1 MNAKLEEIAER
12 MEDLENKDPELYKE
26 YIDMLDDLNESW
38 EQTLKRMAALMRGE
52 E

>member
-1 MNAKLEEIAER
+1 MSKMEQIAER
-12 MEDLENKDPELYKE
+12 VETLENENPELYKE

-38 EQTLKRMAALMRGE
+38 EETLKRMEKLMRGE

>member
-12 MEDLENKDPELYKE
+12 MDELENKDPELYKE

-38 EQTLKRMAALMRGE
+38 EQTLKRMEKIMRGE

>member
-1 MNAKLEEIAER
+1 MSKMEQIAER
-12 MEDLENKDPELYKE
+12 VEDLENKDPELYKE

-38 EQTLKRMAALMRGE
+38 EQTLKRMTKLMRGE

>member
-1 MNAKLEEIAER
+1 MNAKLEEMAER
-12 MEDLENKDPELYKE
+12 MDELENKDPELYKE

-38 EQTLKRMAALMRGE
+38 EETLKRMAKIMRGE

>member
-1 MNAKLEEIAER
+1 MSKMEQIAER
-12 MEDLENKDPELYKE
+12 VETLENENPELYKE

-38 EQTLKRMAALMRGE
+38 EETLKRMAKLMRGE

>member
-1 MNAKLEEIAER
+1 MNVKLEEIAER

-38 EQTLKRMAALMRGE
+38 EQTIKRMTTLMRGE

>member
-1 MNAKLEEIAER
+1 MSKMEQIADRVET
-12 MEDLENKDPELYKE
+12 LENENPELYKE

-38 EQTLKRMAALMRGE
+38 EETLKRMAKLMRGE

>member
-1 MNAKLEEIAER
+1 MSKMEQIAEKV
-12 MEDLENKDPELYKE
+12 ETLENENTELYKE

-38 EQTLKRMAALMRGE
+38 EETLKRMAKLMRGE

>member
-1 MNAKLEEIAER
+1 MSKMEQIAEKV
-12 MEDLENKDPELYKE
+12 ETLENEDPELYKE

-38 EQTLKRMAALMRGE
+38 EQTLKRMEKLMRGE

>member
-1 MNAKLEEIAER
+1 MSKMEQIAER
-12 MEDLENKDPELYKE
+12 VETLENENPELYKE

-38 EQTLKRMAALMRGE
+38 EQTLKRMAKIMRGE

>member
-1 MNAKLEEIAER
+1 MNAKLEEMAER
-12 MEDLENKDPELYKE
+12 MEDLENNDPKLYKE

-38 EQTLKRMAALMRGE
+38 EQTLKRMAQLMRGE

>member
-1 MNAKLEEIAER
+1 MSKMEQLAER
-12 MEDLENKDPELYKE
+12 VETLENDNPELYKE

-38 EQTLKRMAALMRGE
+38 EQTLKRMEKLMRGE

>member
-1 MNAKLEEIAER
+1 MNIKLEDMAER
-12 MEDLENKDPELYKE
+12 MDELEKKDPELYKE

-38 EQTLKRMAALMRGE
+38 EQTLKRMEKLMRGE

>member
-1 MNAKLEEIAER
+1 MSKMEQIAER
-12 MEDLENKDPELYKE
+12 VENLKQEDEELYKE

-38 EQTLKRMAALMRGE
+38 EQTLKRMEKLMRGE